1 MGDLVK
7 LIDFPPLGD
16 DRGSLV
22 ALEANKTIPFEIK
35 RVYYI
40 FGTKPGVARGFHAH
54 KDLKQVAVCVTGSCR
69 MLLDDGR
76 HKEEV
81 LLDSPTK
88 GVLIEELVW
97 REMHEFTPDCVL
109 LVLASEHY
117 DEADYIRDYSVF
129 LDIVKNEANK

>member
-1 MGDLVK
+1 MSNLVK

-22 ALEANKTIPFEIK
+22 ALEANKTVPFDIK

-40 FGTKPGVARGFHAH
+40 FGTKLGVARGFHAH
-54 KDLKQVAVCVTGSCR
+54 RALKQVAVCVTGSCR
-69 MLLDDGR
+69 MLLDDGQN
-76 HKEEV
+76 KEEV

-88 GVLIEELVW
+88 GLLIEDLVW
-97 REMHEFTPDCVL
+97 REMHDFTSDCVL

-117 DEADYIRDYSVF
+117 DEADYIRDYDNF
-129 LDIVKNEANK
+129 LKVVGG